1 MPQLCAHWP
10 WLFRFRWPG
19 GQALV
24 SEPKSPLVV
33 CRHQDS
39 TAAWAN
45 TMVWLMPH
53 LQATQRRISL
63 VLPVKLPLTRGT
75 ILWSAAGASFARKSA
90 GRCAPVRWLYG
101 LLTPLLSC
109 GDGWARTHAA
119 HCAEEGSVAPGGR
132 VPKNAGAAAGSF
144 RGCPAPCRSDELVR
158 WTTPGRFAPP
168 VKCAAATR
176 PADST
181 ARAAASRTASERDQA
196 ELTFFAGLITRTSTL
211 APEAGQSESDA
222 VITSSAARAR

>member
-10 WLFRFRWPG
+10 WLLRFRWPG

-75 ILWSAAGASFARKSA
+75 IFWSAAGASFARKSA

-109 GDGWARTHAA
+109 GDGWALTQAA
-119 HCAEEGSVAPGGR
+119 HCAEDGSFAPGGR
-132 VPKNAGAAAGSF
+132 VPKNAGAAAVA
-144 RGCPAPCRSDELVR
+144 GCCSDEVVR
-158 WTTPGRFAPP
+158 WTAADRGAPP
-168 VKCAAATR
+168 AKCAAATR
-176 PADST
+176 PAAST

-196 ELTFFAGLITRTSTL
+196 ELPFFSGLITRTSTL
-211 APEAGQSESDA
+211 APEPGQSDSDA
-222 VITSSAARAR
+222 VITSSAARAPAATR

>member
-1 MPQLCAHWP
+1 MPQLCAHLPWP
-10 WLFRFRWPG
+10 FRFRWPG

-24 SEPKSPLVV
+24 SEPKSPWVV

-75 ILWSAAGASFARKSA
+75 IFRSAAGASFARKSA
-90 GRCAPVRWLYG
+90 SRCAPVRWLYG

-132 VPKNAGAAAGSF
+132 VPKNAGAAVAAG
-144 RGCPAPCRSDELVR
+144 CCRNAELVR
-158 WTTPGRFAPP
+158 WTAPVRFGPP

-181 ARAAASRTASERDQA
+181 ARTAASRTASERDQA
-196 ELTFFAGLITRTSTL
+196 ELTVFAGLITRTSTL

-222 VITSSAARAR
+222 VITSSAAA